1 MKGFLNILN
10 QKSEENLSI
19 IKIENKSSFIDLEQL
34 KNILPLK
41 NAINNEEIFNSI
53 YEKKSL
59 LLSNEIFVFII

>member
-41 NAINNEEIFNSI
+41 NAINNEGIFNSI

-59 LLSNEIFVFII
+59 LLSNEIFGFII